1 MSLPYDASMKF
12 LIEKHPEAVLALA
25 GLSGDS
31 FEIIEADLST
41 VTSAADKL
49 IKVKRKGKQDFI
61 HHVEVQ
67 SS

>member
-1 MSLPYDASMKF
+1 MKF
-12 LIEKHPEAVLALA
+12 LIENYSEAVLALA

-41 VTSAADKL
+41 VTSGADKL
-49 IKVKRKGKQDFI
+49 IKVKRNGVPDFI